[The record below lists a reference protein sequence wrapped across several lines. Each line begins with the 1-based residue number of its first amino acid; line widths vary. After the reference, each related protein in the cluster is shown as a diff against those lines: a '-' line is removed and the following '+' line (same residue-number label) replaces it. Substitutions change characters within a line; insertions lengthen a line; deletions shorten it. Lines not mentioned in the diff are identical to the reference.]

1 MTATYPGGLKS
12 FSQRTD
18 AVDDIMATDI
28 NQAYDE
34 IGAIEAELG
43 LDPADKTGGT
53 AGTYATVK
61 ARLDKAHRAA
71 TFVVAASDASADSKQ
86 FADYVCDGTADDVQI
101 SAAIAALPSMG
112 GKVVLSE
119 GEFNIT
125 SDIVINTSATKLVG
139 QGRGATILTA
149 QTGVTNAVIDI
160 VTNTAAELDDVT
172 VEGIKMDVNS
182 KTVDGIRVYCADA
195 TDYYSAWRLKLAE
208 LDIRGVP
215 STYHGI
221 DIDAIQA
228 SLLSNIFMNNVGNGL
243 RIRDFSKGG
252 PTGNSLAENISVRKV
267 KQDGIGIDFDSCAQ
281 MAGLHLHVLNETN
294 GPTGIVGIRAYRA
307 SHVHIDF
314 VDIENVLVGVKCD
327 GTASPFDIA
336 QDFSINGGY
345 IGLKGTGETGQKGI
359 HCTTES
365 AQCNFQRL
373 HLDGGNQAGSIGF
386 DDDGGYAAANRF
398 ENGHIEVAAG
408 GDGWVTFATIAG
420 TGHFR
425 GNTPDVSYTSST
437 NAEALPVFAEKISI
451 TTAGAETRTLA
462 APLHV
467 GQELTLYCKTDGG
480 NCVVTCATTINEQG
494 GTTIVFNETGQSVK
508 LTAIEEG
515 STLRWRML

>member
-1 MTATYPGGLKS
+1 MTATYPSGQKS
-12 FSQRTD
+12 FSRRTD
-18 AVDDIMATDI
+18 TDDIMATDV

-34 IGAIEAELG
+34 IEALEAELG
-43 LDPADKTGGT
+43 LNPADKTGGT

-101 SAAIAALPSMG
+101 QAAIAALPAGG
-112 GKVVLSE
+112 GKVELSE
-119 GEFNIT
+119 GTFNIAA
-125 SDIVINTSATKLVG
+125 DIVINTSATKLVG

-160 VTNTAAELDDVT
+160 VCNTTAELDDVT
-172 VEGIKMDVNS
+172 VMGIKMDVNS

-195 TDYYSAWRLKLAE
+195 TDYYAAWRLKLAE

-294 GPTGIVGIRAYRA
+294 GPTGIVGIRAYRSA
-307 SHVHIDF
+307 HVHIDF
-314 VDIENVLVGVKCD
+314 VDIENVLVGIKCD

-336 QDFSINGGY
+336 QDISVSGGY
-345 IGLKGTGETGQKGI
+345 IGLKGTGETAQKGV

-373 HLDGGNQAGSIGF
+373 HLDASTQANSIGF
-386 DDDGGYAAANRF
+386 DDDGTYAAANRF
-398 ENGHIEVAAG
+398 ENGVVEAG
-408 GDGWVTFATIAG
+408 AWATFATIAG

-425 GNTPDVSYTSST
+425 GNLPDVAYTSST

-467 GQELTLYCKTDGG
+467 GQELTLYCKTF
-480 NCVVTCATTINEQG
+480 VEMP
-494 GTTIVFNETGQSVK
+494 
-508 LTAIEEG
+508 
-515 STLRWRML
+515 W